1 MNASIE
7 FIGARDTVT
16 GSCTLLKC
24 DGQTYLV
31 DCGLFQGP
39 KEIRDRNWR
48 DFAMDAHKID
58 AIFLTHAHL
67 DHSGYLPRLVKAGY
81 EGPIYMTEA
90 SNQLCRLLLADA
102 AYLEEEFARF
112 ANESGYSN
120 HKPALPLFTKDDVAK
135 TVSKIVPLKRHEWLQ
150 LENGHGVRFH
160 RAGHIPGAS
169 YIEFSMAGQEKPRR
183 LLFSGDVG
191 NDRLKTMRT
200 PELFPDCEEM
210 ILESTYGNRLQP
222 RCDTLEKFADIISK
236 TIQKNGVLVIPAF
249 AVGRA
254 QEIIYL
260 IKVLESAKKI
270 DEIPVILDSPMS
282 IEATSLFLAHP
293 EDHRLDISAI
303 AAGDGFTPTLFETS
317 STTNDSML
325 ATMRDGPLIVISA
338 AGMLSGGRI
347 LHHLRHRLPHEN
359 NTVLFTGYQAEGSKG
374 RFLQDNAGTTKTLR
388 IHHKEVEIN
397 ATVETLDCLSSH
409 ADYQDLLKDLE
420 RMKKR
425 PNKIYLNHGSETS
438 QMEFAKRIEEKFG
451 IHCVTAYE
459 TNGERQELFQRQ

>member
-1 MNASIE
+1 M
-7 FIGARDTVT
+7 
-16 GSCTLLKC
+16 
-24 DGQTYLV
+24 
-31 DCGLFQGP
+31 
-39 KEIRDRNWR
+39 
-48 DFAMDAHKID
+48 
-58 AIFLTHAHL
+58 
-67 DHSGYLPRLVKAGY
+67 
-81 EGPIYMTEA
+81 
-90 SNQLCRLLLADA
+90 
-102 AYLEEEFARF
+102 
-112 ANESGYSN
+112 
-120 HKPALPLFTKDDVAK
+120 
-135 TVSKIVPLKRHEWLQ
+135 
-150 LENGHGVRFH
+150 
-160 RAGHIPGAS
+160 
-169 YIEFSMAGQEKPRR
+169 
-183 LLFSGDVG
+183 
-191 NDRLKTMRT
+191 
-200 PELFPDCEEM
+200 
-210 ILESTYGNRLQP
+210 
-222 RCDTLEKFADIISK
+222 
-236 TIQKNGVLVIPAF
+236 LVIPAF

-425 PNKIYLNHGSETS
+425 PNKIYFNHGSETS